1 MTLVCVS
8 LEKPAQPLP
17 QKENGQGG
25 QRLCRLF
32 FYCRRVYND
41 HTRACTHTCTHTGGN
56 MCTSLPHLF
65 PNVIQGESFWV
76 ANFRMGSQGASIGR
90 MGVTLW
96 GKFMTLAAYDVT
108 RVSCHFHNNLQ
119 GVYPLNN
126 NKEVGNVMSQ
136 VALSAAEAPDS
147 CSRPCVQSGSTDSP
161 QVPILWEHRPY
172 SVHHP
177 LSSPTFSWV
186 VHRLAH
192 MLPYKLRG
200 SITWGPRDVDPVP
213 GSLSCPQTLFQ
224 AGRMNLVIQ
233 NGR

>member
-1 MTLVCVS
+1 
-8 LEKPAQPLP
+8 
-17 QKENGQGG
+17 
-25 QRLCRLF
+25 
-32 FYCRRVYND
+32 
-41 HTRACTHTCTHTGGN
+41 
-56 MCTSLPHLF
+56 
-65 PNVIQGESFWV
+65 
-76 ANFRMGSQGASIGR
+76 

-96 GKFMTLAAYDVT
+96 GKFTTSTAYNVT
-108 RVSCHFHNNLQ
+108 GVSCHFHNNLQ

-136 VALSAAEAPDS
+136 VALSAAEASDS
-147 CSRPCVQSGSTDSP
+147 CSRPYVQSGSTDSL

-177 LSSPTFSWV
+177 FSSPTFSWV
-186 VHRLAH
+186 VHRLTH

-213 GSLSCPQTLFQ
+213 GSPSCPQTLFQ

-233 NGR
+233 NGRWSFSLRLSGAWENISTGYKQIVILVLSLWKARLSTFPGTHRA